1 LKRRR
6 EPKVHYYAHRLDK
19 NGGPSTTLKNLC
31 DAIKA
36 NFPEIES
43 CSGMEKPHVTSGPHM
58 TIPEAWVSNGKLKQ
72 SEIDYLRGETSG
84 HLTWWVS
91 IKYSEENCWEKY
103 PYHLA
108 SA

>member
-1 LKRRR
+1 
-6 EPKVHYYAHRLDK
+6 
-19 NGGPSTTLKNLC
+19 
-31 DAIKA
+31 
-36 NFPEIES
+36 
-43 CSGMEKPHVTSGPHM
+43 MEKPHVISGPHM

-72 SEIDYLRGETSG
+72 SEVDYLRGETSG

-91 IKYSEENCWEKY
+91 ILYSSDEENCFEAY